1 MAWRNLRRHRA
12 GSAINIVG
20 LAIGMGVAML
30 IGLWVWDE
38 CSYDTFSPNYRR
50 VAVVYQN
57 VTDNGYV
64 GTSQAIPI
72 PLGEELRK
80 TYGTYFKRVV
90 LSSWTQDAVAATDD
104 KKLRVAGNYIE
115 PDGPALFGLTM
126 VERSMDRL
134 NDPSSILISQWMANA
149 LFGKADPLNKTIRWN
164 DTASFTV
171 AGVYQDP
178 PRNSMLGEN
187 GVDFMAPWAFYLRG
201 INELRRTSW
210 GRNFNQCFVE
220 LADHADMAVVSR
232 RIKDVIFVHSSAK
245 DAKEKPAAFLFPM
258 TQWHLYTDFQNGR
271 AVGGRIDYV
280 WLFGVIGAFVLLL
293 ACINFMNLS
302 TARSEKRAKEV
313 GIRKAVG
320 SLRGQLIRQFYT
332 ESLLYTLLAFGL
344 ALILVQL
351 VLPSFNSL
359 AGKEIVVPWSN
370 PFFWLAG
377 LVFAVLTAVT
387 AGSYPAL
394 YLSSFQPVKVLKGVF
409 KAGRYAAVP
418 RRVLVVLQFT
428 VSVVLII
435 GTLVVFRQIG
445 YAKDR
450 PVGYRMEGLVSAHL
464 TTTALSDHFDAFRS
478 DLLRS
483 GVVSE
488 LAKSSSPAWGWNDYT
503 SKVSWRGMDP
513 QLPKSFANIGI
524 TAAYGRVVGW
534 QFVAGRD
541 FTPGR
546 ATDSNGVILNE
557 AAAKFMGL
565 KNPVGEIITFKD
577 SLRTVIGVVK
587 DMVLG
592 SPFDPATQTIYFL
605 DDPRDFLD
613 MRINPKAGMH
623 RAMDAIRKICK
634 TYDPGTPINFN
645 FVDQV
650 YAHKFRAEERV
661 GALAGLFAALAIF
674 ISCLGLFGMASY
686 MAEQRVKEIG
696 VRKVLGATVV
706 DLWGLL
712 SKEFVYL
719 VGLSF
724 VIAVPVAYY
733 FMHGWLQHYTYRTSL
748 SWWLF
753 GGAGLAAM
761 VIALLT
767 VSYHGVR
774 AARANPVNA
783 LRSEG

>member
-1 MAWRNLRRHRA
+1 MAWRNLRKHRA
-12 GSAINIVG
+12 NSVINIVG

-38 CSYDTFSPNYRR
+38 LSYDTFSPNYRR

-57 VTDNGYV
+57 LTDNGYV

-72 PLGEELRK
+72 PLGEALRK
-80 TYGTYFKRVV
+80 TYGTYFKHVV
-90 LSSWTQDAVAATDD
+90 LSSWTKDAVVATGD
-104 KKLRVAGNYIE
+104 KKLNVSGNYIE

-126 VERSMDRL
+126 VAGSMDRL
-134 NDPSSILISQWMANA
+134 KDPSSILISQWMANA
-149 LFGKADPLNKTIRWN
+149 LFGKADPLNKTVLFN

-171 AGVYQDP
+171 AGVYKDP

-187 GVDFMAPWAFYLRG
+187 EVDFMAPWAFYLSG

-220 LADHADMAVVSR
+220 LADHADMAVVSQ
-232 RIKDVIFVHSSAK
+232 RIRNVIFDHSTTE

-258 TQWHLYTDFQNGR
+258 TQWHLYSDFANGH

-302 TARSEKRAKEV
+302 TARSEKRAREV

-320 SLRGQLIRQFYT
+320 SLRGQLIKQFYT
-332 ESLLYTLLAFGL
+332 ESLLYALLAFGL
-344 ALILVQL
+344 ALIMVQL
-351 VLPSFNSL
+351 VLPWFNSL
-359 AGKEIVVPWSN
+359 SGKQIVVLWNN
-370 PFFWLAG
+370 PVFWLAG
-377 LVFAVLTAVT
+377 LVFTVLTALI
-387 AGSYPAL
+387 AGCYPAL

-450 PVGYRMEGLVSAHL
+450 PVGYSMAGLVNAHL
-464 TTTALSDHFDAFRS
+464 TTAALSDHFDALRS

-488 LAKSSSPAWGWNDYT
+488 IAKSSSPAWGWNDNT
-503 SKVSWRGMDP
+503 SMVSWKGKDP
-513 QLPKSFANIGI
+513 QLPVVFANIGI

-534 QFVAGRD
+534 HMAEGRD
-541 FTPGR
+541 FIPGR
-546 ATDSNGVILNE
+546 TTDSNGVILNE
-557 AAAKFMGL
+557 AAVKFMGL
-565 KNPVGEIITFKD
+565 RDPVGETIMYKD
-577 SLRTVIGVVK
+577 SLRTVIGVVR

-592 SPFDPATQTIYFL
+592 SPFDPPTQTIYFL
-605 DDPRDFLD
+605 DNPNEFLD
-613 MRINPKAGMH
+613 VRVNPRAGMH
-623 RAMDAIRKICK
+623 EAMQVINKVCK
-634 TYDPGTPINFN
+634 AYDPGTPINFN
-645 FVDQV
+645 FVDV
-650 YAHKFRAEERV
+650 VNAHKFRAEERV
-661 GALAGLFAALAIF
+661 GTLAGFFAMLAVF

-686 MAEQRVKEIG
+686 MAEQRAGEIG
-696 VRKVLGATVV
+696 VRKVLGATVIQ
-706 DLWGLL
+706 LWGLL
-712 SKEFVYL
+712 SREFMYL

-724 VIAVPVAYY
+724 VIAAPVAYY
-733 FMHGWLQHYTYRTSL
+733 FMHGWLQHYTYRAGL
-748 SWWLF
+748 SWWIF
-753 GGAGLAAM
+753 GSAGLAAM

-774 AARANPVNA
+774 AARANPVKA
-783 LRSEG
+783 LRSE